1 MQLSHSAKMKSF
13 LDTYTTY
20 ESVPTRQDISNLDA
34 HLRRRDALYRTL
46 GIVPAHLE
54 GKQLL
59 EFGPGSGENSIFL
72 ASLKP
77 SRYTLVDGT
86 ESSIRSLQEIRA
98 KYYPHINA
106 EMVHAEFLQF
116 QSVEKYDAVFCEG
129 AIPTQ
134 ADPIP
139 LLQRIASFVKPSG
152 VLVITTVDAVSF
164 LSEAI
169 RRFLAR
175 IYIGSPQLDISH
187 VPKLVEFFKNDLDT
201 LKGMSRKR
209 EDWVIDQIIHPW
221 NGPPFSMAD
230 AIATLGSGFSA
241 HGTSPRFFSD
251 WRWYKSIHQE
261 DDGFSTA
268 LLASYKSEVHNFLD
282 WRFSL
287 PAANM
292 DINNNLLALSRQVY
306 DLEFAMETGKKPF
319 DSTPMVSLLKKIW
332 DECSQLHEDTRL
344 SLAKAIQAISRKSNV
359 EQCDLSSWWG
369 RGQQYLSLVR
379 KA

>member
-13 LDTYTTY
+13 LDTYTIY
-20 ESVPTRQDISNLDA
+20 KSVPTRQDISNLDA

-139 LLQRIASFVKPSG
+139 LLQHIASFVKPGG

-187 VPKLVEFFKNDLDT
+187 VPKLVEFFNNDLDT

-230 AIATLGSGFSA
+230 AIATLGSNFSA

-268 LLASYKSEVHNFLD
+268 LLASYHSEVHNFLD

-287 PAANM
+287 PAADM
-292 DINNNLLALSRQVY
+292 DSNNNLLALSRQVY

-332 DECSQLHEDTRL
+332 DECTQLHEDTRL

>member
-1 MQLSHSAKMKSF
+1 MKSF
-13 LDTYTTY
+13 LDAYKTY

-59 EFGPGSGENSIFL
+59 ELGPGSGENSIFL

-175 IYIGSPQLDISH
+175 IYIGSPQLDIRH
-187 VPKLVEFFKNDLDT
+187 VPKLVEFFNNDLDT

-230 AIATLGSGFSA
+230 AITTLGSGFSA

-287 PAANM
+287 PAADM
-292 DINNNLLALSRQVY
+292 DSNNNLLALSRRVY

-319 DSTPMVSLLKKIW
+319 DSTPMISLLKRIW
-332 DECSQLHEDTRL
+332 DECTQLHDETRL
-344 SLAKAIQAISRKSNV
+344 SLAKAIQAISSKSPV
-359 EQCDLSSWWG
+359 EECDLSSWWG
-369 RGQQYLSLVR
+369 RGQQYLSFVSNEL
-379 KA
+379 K

>member
-139 LLQRIASFVKPSG
+139 LLQHIASFVKPGG

-230 AIATLGSGFSA
+230 AIATLGSNFSA

-268 LLASYKSEVHNFLD
+268 LLASYHSEVHNFLD

-287 PAANM
+287 PAADM
-292 DINNNLLALSRQVY
+292 DSNNNLLALSRQVY

-332 DECSQLHEDTRL
+332 DECTQLHEDTRL

>member
-1 MQLSHSAKMKSF
+1 MKSF
-13 LDTYTTY
+13 LDAYKTY

-72 ASLKP
+72 ASSKP

-139 LLQRIASFVKPSG
+139 LLQHIASFVKPGG

-230 AIATLGSGFSA
+230 AIATLGSNFSA

-287 PAANM
+287 PAADM
-292 DINNNLLALSRQVY
+292 DSNNNLLALSRQVY
-306 DLEFAMETGKKPF
+306 DLEFSMETGKKPF

-332 DECSQLHEDTRL
+332 DECTQLHEDTRL

-369 RGQQYLSLVR
+369 RGQQYLSFVSNEL
-379 KA
+379 K

>member
-1 MQLSHSAKMKSF
+1 MKSF
-13 LDTYTTY
+13 LDAYKTY

-72 ASLKP
+72 ASSKP

-139 LLQRIASFVKPSG
+139 LLQHIASFVKPGG

-230 AIATLGSGFSA
+230 AIATLGSNFSA

-287 PAANM
+287 PAADM
-292 DINNNLLALSRQVY
+292 DSNNNLLALSRQVY

-319 DSTPMVSLLKKIW
+319 DSTPMVILLKKIW
-332 DECSQLHEDTRL
+332 DECTQLHEDTRL
-344 SLAKAIQAISRKSNV
+344 SLEKAIQAISRKSNV

>member
-1 MQLSHSAKMKSF
+1 MKSF
-13 LDTYTTY
+13 LDAYKTY

-72 ASLKP
+72 ASSKP

-139 LLQRIASFVKPSG
+139 LLQHIASFVKPGG

-230 AIATLGSGFSA
+230 AIATLGSNFSA

-268 LLASYKSEVHNFLD
+268 LLASYYSEVHNFLD

-287 PAANM
+287 PAADM
-292 DINNNLLALSRQVY
+292 DSNNNLLALSRQVY

-332 DECSQLHEDTRL
+332 DECTQLHEDTRL
-344 SLAKAIQAISRKSNV
+344 SLAKAIQAISSKSPV
-359 EQCDLSSWWG
+359 EQCDLLGWWG
-369 RGQQYLSLVR
+369 RGQQYLSFVSNEL
-379 KA
+379 K

>member
-1 MQLSHSAKMKSF
+1 MKSF
-13 LDTYTTY
+13 LDAYKTY

-77 SRYTLVDGT
+77 SRYMLVDGT

-139 LLQRIASFVKPSG
+139 LLQHIASFVKPGG

-230 AIATLGSGFSA
+230 AIATLGSDFSA
-241 HGTSPRFFSD
+241 HGTSPRFSSD

-287 PAANM
+287 PAADM
-292 DINNNLLALSRQVY
+292 DSNNNLLALSRQVY
-306 DLEFAMETGKKPF
+306 DLEFSMETGKKPF

-332 DECSQLHEDTRL
+332 DECTQLHEDTRL
-344 SLAKAIQAISRKSNV
+344 SLAKAIQAISSKSPV
-359 EQCDLSSWWG
+359 EECDLLVWWG
-369 RGQQYLSLVR
+369 RGQQYLSFVSNEL
-379 KA
+379 K

>member
-1 MQLSHSAKMKSF
+1 MKSF
-13 LDTYTTY
+13 LDAYKTY

-59 EFGPGSGENSIFL
+59 ELGPGSGENSIFL

-139 LLQRIASFVKPSG
+139 LLQHIASFVKPGG

-230 AIATLGSGFSA
+230 AIATLGSDFSA
-241 HGTSPRFFSD
+241 HGTSPRFSSD

-287 PAANM
+287 PAADM
-292 DINNNLLALSRQVY
+292 DSNNNLLALSRQVY

-332 DECSQLHEDTRL
+332 DECTQLHEDTRL

-369 RGQQYLSLVR
+369 RGQQYLSFVSNEL
-379 KA
+379 K

>member
-1 MQLSHSAKMKSF
+1 MKSF
-13 LDTYTTY
+13 LDAYKTY

-98 KYYPHINA
+98 KYYPRINA

-139 LLQRIASFVKPSG
+139 LLQHIASFVKPGG

-287 PAANM
+287 PAADM
-292 DINNNLLALSRQVY
+292 DSNNNLLALSRQVY

-332 DECSQLHEDTRL
+332 DECTQLHEDTRL
-344 SLAKAIQAISRKSNV
+344 SLAKAIQAISSKSPV
-359 EQCDLSSWWG
+359 EECDLLGWWG
-369 RGQQYLSLVR
+369 RGQQYLSFVSNEL
-379 KA
+379 K

>member
-1 MQLSHSAKMKSF
+1 MHKSF
-13 LDTYTTY
+13 LDAYKTY
-20 ESVPTRQDISNLDA
+20 ESVPTRQDITDLNA
-34 HLRRRDALYRTL
+34 HFRRRDALYRTL
-46 GIVPAHLE
+46 GFVPAHLE
-54 GKQLL
+54 GRQVL
-59 EFGPGSGENSIFL
+59 EFGPGSGENSIYL
-72 ASLKP
+72 ASLRP
-77 SRYTLVDGT
+77 STYTLVDGT
-86 ESSIRSLQEIRA
+86 QSSIQSLEKIRQQ
-98 KYYPHINA
+98 YYSDLSVELIHSD
-106 EMVHAEFLQF
+106 FLEF
-116 QSVEKYDAVFCEG
+116 QSTAKYDAVFCEG

-134 ADPIP
+134 AFPEP
-139 LLQRIASFVKPSG
+139 MLRHIASFVKPG
-152 VLVITTVDAVSF
+152 GILVITTVDAVSF

-175 IYIGSPQLDISH
+175 LHIGQPNLDLTH
-187 VPKLVEFFKNDLDT
+187 VPRLVAFFKNDLDS

-230 AIATLGSGFSA
+230 AIATLASDYSA

-287 PAANM
+287 PATDM
-292 DINNNLLALSRQVY
+292 DSNKNLLALSRQIY

-319 DSTPMVSLLKKIW
+319 ESTAMVSLLEKIL
-332 DECSQLHEDTRL
+332 DECTQLHDDTRL
-344 SLAKAIQAISRKSNV
+344 SLGKAIQAISRKFLKN
-359 EQCDLSSWWG
+359 ECDLAGWWG
-369 RGQQYLSLVR
+369 RGQQYLSFVKLN
-379 KA
+379 

>member
-1 MQLSHSAKMKSF
+1 MKSF
-13 LDTYTTY
+13 LDAYKTY

-72 ASLKP
+72 ALLKP

-139 LLQRIASFVKPSG
+139 LLQHIASFVKPGG

-230 AIATLGSGFSA
+230 AIATLGSDFSA
-241 HGTSPRFFSD
+241 HGTSPRFSSD

-287 PAANM
+287 PAADM
-292 DINNNLLALSRQVY
+292 DSNNNLLALSRRVY

-319 DSTPMVSLLKKIW
+319 DSTPMISLLKRIW
-332 DECSQLHEDTRL
+332 DECPQLHEDTRL
-344 SLAKAIQAISRKSNV
+344 SLEKAIQAISSKSPV
-359 EQCDLSSWWG
+359 EQCDLLGWWG
-369 RGQQYLSLVR
+369 RGQQYLSFVSNEL
-379 KA
+379 K

>member
-1 MQLSHSAKMKSF
+1 MKSF
-13 LDTYTTY
+13 LDAYKTY

-34 HLRRRDALYRTL
+34 HLRRRDALYRSL

-139 LLQRIASFVKPSG
+139 LLQHIASFVKPGG

-175 IYIGSPQLDISH
+175 LYIGSLQLDISH
-187 VPKLVEFFKNDLDT
+187 VPNLVEFFKNDLDT
-201 LKGMSRKR
+201 LQGMSRRR

-221 NGPPFSMAD
+221 NGPPFSIPEALE
-230 AIATLGSGFSA
+230 TLGSAFSA
-241 HGTSPRFFSD
+241 HGASPRFFTD
-251 WRWYKSIHQE
+251 WRWYKSINQQ
-261 DDGFSTA
+261 DDGFSST
-268 LLASYKSEVHNFLD
+268 LKKCYLARLHNFLD

-287 PAANM
+287 PDADPDHNAK
-292 DINNNLLALSRQVY
+292 LLVWSRKVY
-306 DLEFAMETGKKPF
+306 DMLFDMESGSTPF
-319 DSTPMVSLLKKIW
+319 LAPPIMECLQNILVECPQIHDSTKIGIT
-332 DECSQLHEDTRL
+332 S
-344 SLAKAIQAISRKSNV
+344 AIQSLEHSKNLTN
-359 EQCDLSSWWG
+359 CPLLGWWG
-369 RGQQYLSLVR
+369 RGQQYLSLVKR
-379 KA
+379 L

>member
-1 MQLSHSAKMKSF
+1 MKSF
-13 LDTYTTY
+13 LDAYKTY

-59 EFGPGSGENSIFL
+59 ELGPGSGENSIFL

-139 LLQRIASFVKPSG
+139 LLQHIASFVKPGG

-230 AIATLGSGFSA
+230 AIATLGSDFSA
-241 HGTSPRFFSD
+241 HGTSPRFSSD

-287 PAANM
+287 PAADM
-292 DINNNLLALSRQVY
+292 DSNNNLLALSRRVY

-332 DECSQLHEDTRL
+332 DECTQLHEDTRL
-344 SLAKAIQAISRKSNV
+344 SLAKAIQAISSKSPV
-359 EQCDLSSWWG
+359 EECDLLVWWG
-369 RGQQYLSLVR
+369 RGQQYLSFVSNEL
-379 KA
+379 K